1 MKKQILTFII
11 GALVGAIITTGVFLI
26 IKGNSKDS
34 NQGPQNWQMKEFNGE
49 RPEMPDGEMPELPNG
64 ESFDGNFKGKG
75 QKRDQNGEQTKTQ
88 EQTTDN
94 SSNT

>member
-1 MKKQILTFII
+1 MKKQIITFII

-49 RPEMPDGEMPELPNG
+49 RPDN
-64 ESFDGNFKGKG
+64 NAKGKG
-75 QKRDQNGEQTKTQ
+75 QTKTQ
-88 EQTTDN
+88 EIKTDK

>member
-1 MKKQILTFII
+1 MKKQIITFII

-49 RPEMPDGEMPELPNG
+49 RPEMPDGEMPEPPNG
-64 ESFDGNFKGKG
+64 EKLDENANNNAKGKG
-75 QKRDQNGEQTKTQ
+75 QTKTQ
-88 EQTTDN
+88 EIKTDK